1 MIEFMNLVALLLS
14 QRAIALGISSL
25 VAAVE
30 TIIPAYLFIFSVG
43 LHRFNLLLGDLRV
56 LHCLRL
62 KLLLGGMMAGVV
74 LVS

>member
-1 MIEFMNLVALLLS
+1 MNLVALLLS
-14 QRAIALGISSL
+14 QGAIALGIPSL

-30 TIIPAYLFIFSVG
+30 TIIPANLFLFSVG
-43 LHRFNLLLGDLRV
+43 LHRFNLMLGDLRV

-62 KLLLGGMMAGVV
+62 KLMLLGGMMAGVV